1 MHRGV
6 SEKISGVIG
15 EWQRIF
21 KPLSLYTAAQREGGN
36 TVCVCLDLCVTLA
49 LHDTGGRVIVKVST
63 SQSV

>member
-21 KPLSLYTAAQREGGN
+21 KPLSLYTAAHRQGGN
-36 TVCVCLDLCVTLA
+36 TACVFGSVCDPGSPVT
-49 LHDTGGRVIVKVST
+49 
-63 SQSV
+63 